1 MLPSHIP
8 DRPSLLT
15 SSFQS
20 IPKDDSWQLDT
31 TAWDILVNNKDMQGI
46 PWQNTE
52 YTRSSYRVFRDTYY
66 NSYYNLEEQ
75 VTQAKPAIDKE
86 ALEISP
92 PFASP
97 HSKPYYSFNRNWRS
111 VHSTIKHF
119 QLRNLLW
126 AMSSNELLY
135 VDENKVEHWNS
146 ATKGAGITTLMDVSG
161 VLPNAT
167 ASNGVGVVQVCTL
180 CAKEGVIAAGGFA
193 GELLV
198 QRLPDASS
206 LLEDDNN
213 NSSSS
218 EMDGTRSRFE
228 FSRSITDNENGIT
241 NAIDI
246 FKTSSGATTIACSNN
261 DAMVRMF
268 DAETFQS
275 VGTLDPSWAVNY
287 SIAQPCCSNN
297 NSSGGGRAICV
308 VGDDTEGYIYDLSSG
323 KKVLSLKGHYD
334 YSFAAAWHPDGNII
348 ATGNQDKTTR
358 LYDLRKPSQSF
369 ALLKAHIGAVRSLR
383 FSPDGAFLAV
393 AEPADYVTLYDVASE
408 YKRAQTIDLFGE
420 VSGVSFSPDDGG
432 RLYVAVADITYSS
445 AIQFDRQRGGGE
457 GGGGDDDCDAL
468 FGRTII

>member
-1 MLPSHIP
+1 
-8 DRPSLLT
+8 
-15 SSFQS
+15 
-20 IPKDDSWQLDT
+20 
-31 TAWDILVNNKDMQGI
+31 MQGI

-86 ALEISP
+86 ALKTSP
-92 PFASP
+92 PSPP
-97 HSKPYYSFNRNWRS
+97 HSKPYFSFNRNWRS
-111 VHSTIKHF
+111 VRSTIKHF

-135 VDENKVEHWNS
+135 VNENKVEHWNS
-146 ATKGAGITTLMDVSG
+146 ATKRAGITTMMDVSG
-161 VLPNAT
+161 VLPNAV
-167 ASNGVGVVQVCTL
+167 ASNGVGVVQMCTL

-193 GELLV
+193 GELLI
-198 QRLPDASS
+198 QRMPDTSS
-206 LLEDDNN
+206 LIDDDNN
-213 NSSSS
+213 NNNNNNNNETSS
-218 EMDGTRSRFE
+218 EIDGTRSRFD
-228 FSRSITDNENGIT
+228 FSRAITDNENGIT

-246 FKTSSGATTIACSNN
+246 FKSSSGATTVACSNN

-287 SIAQPCCSNN
+287 SVAQPCSSN
-297 NSSGGGRAICV
+297 GGGRAICV
-308 VGDDTEGYIYDLSSG
+308 VGDDTEGYIYDLGSG

-358 LYDLRKPSQSF
+358 LYDLRQPSQSF

-393 AEPADYVTLYDVASE
+393 AEPADYVTLYDMASGCR
-408 YKRAQTIDLFGE
+408 RAQTIDLFGE
-420 VSGVSFSPDDGG
+420 VSGVSFSPDGE
-432 RLYVAVADITYSS
+432 RLYIAVADITYSS
-445 AIQFDRQRGGGE
+445 AIQFDKQSRGGG
-457 GGGGDDDCDAL
+457 GGDDDDCDAL

>member
-1 MLPSHIP
+1 
-8 DRPSLLT
+8 
-15 SSFQS
+15 
-20 IPKDDSWQLDT
+20 
-31 TAWDILVNNKDMQGI
+31 
-46 PWQNTE
+46 
-52 YTRSSYRVFRDTYY
+52 
-66 NSYYNLEEQ
+66 
-75 VTQAKPAIDKE
+75 
-86 ALEISP
+86 
-92 PFASP
+92 
-97 HSKPYYSFNRNWRS
+97 
-111 VHSTIKHF
+111 
-119 QLRNLLW
+119 
-126 AMSSNELLY
+126 MSSNELLY